1 MRNARGLGREDLR
14 ARRRAPQSAAV
25 AVRSGPPR
33 RARMGLRLPAR
44 RPVALGDGRHGAL
57 WRPDARGSVP
67 RRAGLDPRW
76 PGHRGAPARERR
88 AVGLVNGMRIGPDVD
103 ASWPGVQPP
112 ARAAGLRSFSHRST
126 WLNDP
131 DCLVVR
137 PPLSSA
143 AAEVWASVV
152 AVTGG
157 ITLFGDNLP
166 KLPPDR
172 LTLLRRTLPVAP
184 VKGRAIEM
192 GVAERDTAPAIV
204 AGDDVYPISGP
215 WRFRTGDDPSY

>member
-1 MRNARGLGREDLR
+1 MRNARGLGRQDLR
-14 ARRRAPQSAAV
+14 AGRRAPQSAAV

-57 WRPDARGSVP
+57 WRPDPRGSVP
-67 RRAGLDPRW
+67 RRAGRDPRW

-88 AVGLVNGMRIGPDVD
+88 A
-103 ASWPGVQPP
+103 
-112 ARAAGLRSFSHRST
+112 AGLRSFYHRST

-184 VKGRAIEM
+184 VKGRA
-192 GVAERDTAPAIV
+192 
-204 AGDDVYPISGP
+204 
-215 WRFRTGDDPSY
+215 